1 MKKGNKSKK
10 TNQKEKEKQEDNKG
24 DQFYTKEEIKLL
36 DYFHDQTNH
45 KFEDEEV
52 YELME
57 KYKNDKDLVL
67 QELSDILK
75 ERKRGDDYE
84 WQEVGKGNS

>member
-57 KYKNDKDLVL
+57 KYKNDKDLIL
-67 QELSDILK
+67 QELNNLLK
-75 ERKRGDDYE
+75 ERKRGNDYE
-84 WQEVGKGNS
+84 WQEVGKGN